1 MINETDAM
9 LEVVCVF
16 APNTEAIGCEVAVV
30 RLSNEE
36 VVNRMRANRTMN
48 SATITFQKVFTDQYR
63 LDVFEIEN
71 NGSIIQALT
80 ELFQL
85 SAQQPTSETLSCILP
100 TSLEVLQIITFS
112 SFISKFL

>member
-1 MINETDAM
+1 MINETGAM

-30 RLSNEE
+30 RLSNK
-36 VVNRMRANRTMN
+36 VVVGVMRANRTVN
-48 SATITFQKVFTDQYR
+48 SAAVTFQKFFTDQYR

-71 NGSIIQALT
+71 NGSLIQVLT

-85 SAQQPTSETLSCILP
+85 SAQQPTSETLSSILP

-112 SFISKFL
+112 SFISELF